1 MPGIMIKRQTSPAA
15 SSPMRKA
22 IGFRKLSGIA
32 DAAGGARA
40 RAGAGSAEPR
50 SSDSSGRISSRWGFP
65 HLWQKRASG
74 GSWAPQVQNSGMY
87 ESEDLLTQF
96 AAGSPTD
103 ARP

>member
-1 MPGIMIKRQTSPAA
+1 MPGIIIKRQTSPAA
-15 SSPMRKA
+15 SSPMRNA

-32 DAAGGARA
+32 AAAGATA
-40 RAGAGSAEPR
+40 MAGAGSAEPG
-50 SSDSSGRISSRWGFP
+50 SSDASGRISSRWGLP

-96 AAGSPTD
+96 AAGSPRD
-103 ARP
+103 ARPI